1 VEAEV
6 KARFPEARVTLIQG
20 RGGVFDIT
28 CDGELIY
35 CKNAIEGQP
44 FPESGQ
50 IAALIAGRGGQ
61 TPQTMAKDV

>member
-6 KARFPEARVTLIQG
+6 KAHYPEARITLIQG
-20 RGGVFDIT
+20 RGGVFDIA
-28 CDGELIY
+28 CDGERIY

-50 IAALIAGRGGQ
+50 IAALIASRCGR
-61 TPQTMAKDV
+61 TPAMAKDA